1 MESVAGFRVCFTAQF
16 LEQRELKLYRCFRED
31 LICSIWLNL
40 HGKKCATLERV
51 WSESWIAMI
60 YIMPKSGFSLYRISL
75 VIATGLYVADF
86 QNLCWLDQYS
96 WLVAIMLN
104 LSCCITDVVGGMM
117 DALIDLVHHY
127 QTQKYITQVYFIL
140 VLFIFPQHCLMRLFW
155 QELVYSSA
163 FCY

>member
-1 MESVAGFRVCFTAQF
+1 MESVTGFRVGFTAQF
-16 LEQRELKLYRCFRED
+16 LEQRELKLYRCYRED

-75 VIATGLYVADF
+75 VIATSLYVADF

-104 LSCCITDVVGGMM
+104 LSCCITDVVGRHDGCF
-117 DALIDLVHHY
+117 DWFGASLPNTNIHY
-127 QTQKYITQVYFIL
+127 TSLLYPSFIYFFTTLPDETIL
-140 VLFIFPQHCLMRLFW
+140 ARVSL
-155 QELVYSSA
+155 
-163 FCY
+163 